1 MNTILEKTKD
11 FVFNLLKEK
20 LPGTFV
26 YHNYTHTTR
35 VVKSVQEIIDN
46 TPSLTDQEKEIL
58 LLAGWLHDTGY
69 TVAIENH
76 EEHSMKIAKEFLESQ
91 QVEKNTTEQVL
102 KCIKATTF
110 SVKPETLLEK
120 IIKDAD
126 CSHFAKDY
134 YEETS
139 ELLRQ
144 ELKLH
149 NIADYTYQEWLD
161 ENIKVLSQK
170 HQYFCDYA
178 IKNWNPIKNENY
190 TNLLNKK
197 IKANKR
203 KNREVLKA
211 KLKNESPERGIQ
223 SLYRITLRNHLKLSD
238 IADTKANILLSVN
251 AIIVTVIISG
261 LGSKVDNPSNSF
273 LIVPTVI
280 LMLFSM
286 ASIIGAILS
295 TRPNVT
301 SGEFDKKDVLEKKV
315 NVLFFGN
322 FHKMPYDDFTWA
334 IGETIKE
341 REDIYESLN
350 KDLFSLGV
358 VLNRKYKLL
367 RITYTIFMI
376 GIISSV
382 IAYVIAFSNI

>member
-1 MNTILEKTKD
+1 MNAIIEKTED
-11 FVFNLLKEK
+11 FVFNLFKEK
-20 LPGTFV
+20 LPTNFV
-26 YHNYTHTTR
+26 YHNFTHTKR

-46 TPSLTDQEKEIL
+46 TPSLSEQEKEIL
-58 LLAGWLHDTGY
+58 ILTCWLHDTGY
-69 TVAIENH
+69 IETIENH
-76 EEHSMKIAKEFLESQ
+76 EEHSMEIAKNFLEEED
-91 QVEKNTTEQVL
+91 VDKNTIEQVL
-102 KCIKATTF
+102 NCIKATNFTK
-110 SVKPETLLEK
+110 SPQTLLEK
-120 IIKDAD
+120 IVKDAD

-134 YEETS
+134 FEETS

-144 ELKLH
+144 ELKLQ
-149 NIADYTYQEWLD
+149 NIAEYTYQDWLD
-161 ENIKVLSQK
+161 ENLIVFSQK
-170 HQYFCDYA
+170 HQYYTDYA
-178 IKNWNPIKNENY
+178 IKNWNPLKNDNY

-203 KNREVLKA
+203 KNKEVLKA
-211 KLKNESPERGIQ
+211 RLKNESPERGIQ

-261 LGSKVDNPSNSF
+261 LGSKMDNPSNSF
-273 LIVPTVI
+273 LLTPTVI

-322 FHKMPYDDFTWA
+322 FHKMPYEDFTWA
-334 IGETIKE
+334 IKETIKE

-382 IAYVIAFSNI
+382 IAYVFAFSSV

>member
-1 MNTILEKTKD
+1 MNMLIEKTKD

-20 LPGTFV
+20 LPSTFV
-26 YHNYTHTTR
+26 YHNYTHTKR
-35 VVKSVQEIIDN
+35 VVKSVEEIIEN
-46 TPSLTDQEKEIL
+46 TPSLSEQEKEIL
-58 LLAGWLHDTGY
+58 ILACWLHDTGY
-69 TVAIENH
+69 IETIKGH
-76 EEHSMKIAKEFLESQ
+76 EEHSMKIAQKFLEGEG
-91 QVEKNTTEQVL
+91 VDKNTIDQVL

-110 SVKPETLLEK
+110 TEKPQTLLEK

-134 YEETS
+134 FEETS

-149 NIADYTYQEWLD
+149 NIADYSYPEWIE
-161 ENIKVLSQK
+161 ENLIVYSQK
-170 HQYFCDYA
+170 HQYYTDYA
-178 IKNWNPIKNENY
+178 IKNWNPLKNENY
-190 TNLLNKK
+190 LTLLNKK
-197 IKANKR
+197 TKQKKR
-203 KNREVLKA
+203 NQKEILKA

-261 LGSKVDNPSNSF
+261 LGSKMDNPSNSF
-273 LIVPTVI
+273 LLTPTVI

-286 ASIIGAILS
+286 ASIVGAILS

-301 SGEFDKKDVLEKKV
+301 SGEFSRKDVLEKKV

-322 FHKMPYDDFTWA
+322 FHKMPYSEFTWA
-334 IGETIKE
+334 IKETIKE

-358 VLNRKYKLL
+358 VLHRKYKLL
-367 RITYTIFMI
+367 RITYTIFML

-382 IAYVIAFSNI
+382 IAYVFAFSNI